1 MAVVWNVVA
10 LDANVETGAINTA
23 HWEAS
28 DYEVVEEEVIDAPT
42 RITTHRGRRY
52 GSVTLEASVDA
63 EGFIAWADVTKEN
76 AIAWVKAALGEE
88 EVAETEAYIA
98 SEIAESKAPTV
109 THTNPWEM
117 GDNF

>member
-52 GSVTLEASVDA
+52 GSVTLEANVDA
-63 EGFIAWADVTKEN
+63 EGFIAWSDVTKEN
-76 AIAWVKAALGEE
+76 AIAWVKEALGD

>member
-28 DYEVVEEEVIDAPT
+28 DYEVVEEKVIDAPT
-42 RITTHRGRRY
+42 RIITHRGRRY
-52 GSVTLEASVDA
+52 GSVTLEANVDA
-63 EGFIAWADVTKEN
+63 EGFIVWADVTKEN
-76 AIAWVKAALGEE
+76 AIAWVKEALGN
-88 EVAETEAYIA
+88 EVDETEAYIA

-109 THTNPWEM
+109 THANPWEM
-117 GDNF
+117 GDSF